1 MAELTI
7 TCPSSSANGS
17 GGAAA
22 GIDIQKQVLVRT
34 GGHFEKNTVLDI
46 TSPGAGWASLGDVV
60 TFSGSDEFTD
70 LTQVYL
76 NGIQQLTAASA
87 SDNNDVYFVS
97 TSGNIAF
104 EMHLQGSDILQF
116 WKFNSTTSG

>member
-7 TCPSSSANGS
+7 TCPSSTASN
-17 GGAAA
+17 GAAA
-22 GIDIQKQVLVRT
+22 TGIDIRKQVLVRT
-34 GGHFEKNTVLDI
+34 GGHFEQNTVLDI
-46 TSPGAGWASLGDVV
+46 TGPGAGWASFGEAV
-60 TFSGSDEFTD
+60 TFSGADEFTE

-97 TSGNIAF
+97 ASGNIAF
-104 EMHLQGSDILQF
+104 EMHLQQSDILQF
-116 WKFNSTTSG
+116 WKFNPTTSG